1 MLNKQVKIIAFDA
14 DDTLWK
20 NEAFFREAEQQFYQ
34 ILKPYNVAD
43 KIESQ
48 LFAAELKNLPL
59 YGYGIKGFM
68 LSMIEVATALSHH
81 HIAPEL
87 IQSILN
93 IGQEMLQKPV
103 ELLPGVTETLAAL
116 QKDYR
121 LIVATKGDL
130 LDQERKIEQSGLSA
144 YFDHIEI
151 MSDKKPHNYRQL
163 LNKIDCQPDAFL
175 MIGNSIKSDIAP
187 VLDIGGFA
195 VHIPY
200 HITWAHEQYTA
211 PLSSSRHLELT
222 RINQLITHLI
232 PS

>member
-1 MLNKQVKIIAFDA
+1 MLDKQVQIIAFDA

-34 ILKPYNVAD
+34 LLKPYAIAD
-43 KIESQ
+43 KIEPQ
-48 LFAAELKNLPL
+48 LFATEMKNLPL

-81 HIAPEL
+81 HITPEL
-87 IQSILN
+87 IQAILN
-93 IGQEMLQKPV
+93 IGQEMLKKPV
-103 ELLPGVTETLAAL
+103 ELLPGVIETLAAL

-130 LDQERKIEQSGLSA
+130 LDQERKIELSGLSS

-151 MSDKKPHNYRQL
+151 MSDKKPHNYQQL
-163 LNKIDCQPDAFL
+163 LDKIGCKPDAFL

-195 VHIPY
+195 AHIPY
-200 HITWAHEQYTA
+200 HITWAHEEHPE

-222 RINQLITHLI
+222 QINQLITHLI